1 MAMMAMTTS
10 SSMRVKAR
18 RRPMIGVL
26 LPQRGRTAAGAPVGL
41 PRSPSGSRCAEDLLP
56 GNQPRT
62 GRHLS
67 EDEWGALLLE
77 ARLGNRH
84 CVRAILQVDV
94 NRLARVVP
102 GVAIRGQKVASPLME
117 KGPGELV
124 TVVPSISGGAIPRR
138 IRPLPG
144 LIPLNPIAGFSD
156 DLGVGWLY
164 HRCLGDPAATAGLAA
179 RRIAQ
184 ERAVEVVTIRPAA
197 LLVRVGTLDVRRAVE
212 DPRV

>member
-1 MAMMAMTTS
+1 MATARPICLLFDRQVALRALSRAWANTGKRIAARMAMMAMTTS

-84 CVRAILQVDV
+84 CVRAIFQVDV

-102 GVAIRGQKVASPLME
+102 GVAIRGQKVA
-117 KGPGELV
+117 
-124 TVVPSISGGAIPRR
+124 
-138 IRPLPG
+138 
-144 LIPLNPIAGFSD
+144 
-156 DLGVGWLY
+156 
-164 HRCLGDPAATAGLAA
+164 
-179 RRIAQ
+179 
-184 ERAVEVVTIRPAA
+184 
-197 LLVRVGTLDVRRAVE
+197 
-212 DPRV
+212 